1 VNRASLPVLA
11 VTALVAA
18 GCAKKEQ
25 SFEQGMELLCGA
37 SASLPSTMSRS
48 EKANAIAKT
57 ADQKVTNKEVR
68 DLAGSLAAL
77 EGDQKLKVLRDAAA
91 RARIEHC
98 GLLELWVESP
108 MAKSLRI
115 ICEAPDK
122 VPATGDPSGRAQEL
136 ADYIQKNV
144 SDPDAIKLMQELAV
158 EEPQLRGA
166 HLLSVARANGI
177 EYCPL
182 ADMK

>member
-1 VNRASLPVLA
+1 VKRAPFSVLVVAGLA
-11 VTALVAA
+11 VVAC
-18 GCAKKEQ
+18 GKKEQ
-25 SFEQGMELLCGA
+25 TFEQGMQLLCGVT
-37 SASLPSTMSRS
+37 ASLPSTMSRS

-91 RARIEHC
+91 RAKIDHC

-108 MAKSLRI
+108 MTKSLRI

-122 VPATGDPSGRAQEL
+122 VPAGADSSGRAQEL

-144 SDPDAIKLMQELAV
+144 TDPDAIKLMQELAT
-158 EEPQLRGA
+158 ELPETRGP
-166 HLLSVARANGI
+166 HLASVARANGI

-182 ADMK
+182 AEMK

>member
-1 VNRASLPVLA
+1 MRASLPLLLLA
-11 VTALVAA
+11 VLAA
-18 GCAKKEQ
+18 GCGKNKDQ
-25 SFEQGMELLCGA
+25 SFEQGMELLCG
-37 SASLPSTMSRS
+37 STASLPSTMSRS
-48 EKANAIAKT
+48 EKANAIAKA
-57 ADQKVTNKEVR
+57 ADAKVTNKEVR
-68 DLAGSLAAL
+68 DLASSLATL
-77 EGDQKLKVLRDAAA
+77 EGDQKVDALRAAAA
-91 RARIEHC
+91 RAKIDHC

-108 MAKSLRI
+108 MARSLRI

-122 VPATGDPSGRAQEL
+122 VSPGADPSSRAQEL
-136 ADYIQKNV
+136 ADYIQSNV

-166 HLLSVARANGI
+166 HLLSVAKANGI

>member
-1 VNRASLPVLA
+1 MRAPLPLLV
-11 VTALVAA
+11 VSALVAA
-18 GCAKKEQ
+18 ACGGKKEQ
-25 SFEQGMELLCGA
+25 SFEQGVALLCG
-37 SASLPSTMSRS
+37 STASLPSTMSRS

-68 DLAGSLAAL
+68 DLAGSLATL
-77 EGDQKLKVLRDAAA
+77 EGDQKVEVLRKAAA
-91 RARIEHC
+91 RAKIEHC

-108 MAKSLRI
+108 MARSLRT

-122 VPATGDPSGRAQEL
+122 VPPGADPSARAQEL
-136 ADYIQKNV
+136 ADYIQSNV

-166 HLLSVARANGI
+166 HLLSVAKANGI